1 MRLAVNH
8 WANLLAIVI
17 SSFFVAFFWGA
28 NISALY
34 PFVEVIFQG
43 DSMHSWVERK
53 IDDATRQASDI
64 RLKIDQIEQQT
75 ATATAAERNDAERA
89 LTGLKRRLSAEQ
101 AAVARTRWLEPHIKR
116 HLPQD
121 PFLTLVAVV
130 GFVLISTLVKT
141 MFLGMN
147 LVLVERLAERT
158 KMELRNVFYRGTLD
172 LDILTFTKDGTGD
185 LTSRFT
191 GDIDAV
197 GTGVTTL
204 FGKSL
209 REPLK
214 MIVCIFVAAC
224 VSWQLLLFS
233 LIVAPLPLFLLSR
246 LASSIKR
253 SSRRAMEEMAKLF
266 DRLSETLTGIT
277 VVKAFTMESIEC
289 QRFSILTRQLM
300 QKSMRISVY
309 TSLTRMNNE
318 LLGVGVVCLAIL
330 LGGYLV
336 LHKATF
342 FFGIQMANRSLEYG
356 ELMLVFGCLVG
367 MADPARKMTDVFA
380 SLQRA
385 AAGADRVYHMIDRR
399 PTIQDP
405 VSPRSINKQPG
416 GLQLENVHFHYKAG
430 TPILQEVNLQIGPR
444 ETIAIVG
451 PNGCGKSTLLNLI
464 PRFYDPV
471 QGVVRYQNID
481 VRNLR
486 LNDLRKKIGVVSQ
499 HSLLFEDTVLNN
511 IRYGSP
517 SAADGE
523 VTEAAKKAHADQFIV
538 RNLEHGYLTDV
549 GQGGNR
555 LSGGQRQRI
564 ALARAILRDPDILL
578 LDEATSQIDPESER
592 LIHRALEQFIRGRI
606 AILVTHRL
614 STLTL
619 ANRIVVMK
627 EGKIA
632 DIGSHH
638 ELMERCDLYAR
649 LHHNEFKKSA

>member
-1 MRLAVNH
+1 M
-8 WANLLAIVI
+8 
-17 SSFFVAFFWGA
+17 
-28 NISALY
+28 
-34 PFVEVIFQG
+34 
-43 DSMHSWVERK
+43 
-53 IDDATRQASDI
+53 
-64 RLKIDQIEQQT
+64 
-75 ATATAAERNDAERA
+75 
-89 LTGLKRRLSAEQ
+89 
-101 AAVARTRWLEPHIKR
+101 
-116 HLPQD
+116 
-121 PFLTLVAVV
+121 
-130 GFVLISTLVKT
+130 
-141 MFLGMN
+141 
-147 LVLVERLAERT
+147 
-158 KMELRNVFYRGTLD
+158 
-172 LDILTFTKDGTGD
+172 
-185 LTSRFT
+185 
-191 GDIDAV
+191 
-197 GTGVTTL
+197 
-204 FGKSL
+204 
-209 REPLK
+209 
-214 MIVCIFVAAC
+214 
-224 VSWQLLLFS
+224 
-233 LIVAPLPLFLLSR
+233 
-246 LASSIKR
+246 
-253 SSRRAMEEMAKLF
+253 
-266 DRLSETLTGIT
+266 
-277 VVKAFTMESIEC
+277 
-289 QRFSILTRQLM
+289 
-300 QKSMRISVY
+300 
-309 TSLTRMNNE
+309 
-318 LLGVGVVCLAIL
+318 
-330 LGGYLV
+330 
-336 LHKATF
+336 
-342 FFGIQMANRSLEYG
+342 
-356 ELMLVFGCLVG
+356 
-367 MADPARKMTDVFA
+367 
-380 SLQRA
+380 
-385 AAGADRVYHMIDRR
+385 
-399 PTIQDP
+399 
-405 VSPRSINKQPG
+405 
-416 GLQLENVHFHYKAG
+416 ENVHFHYKAG

-499 HSLLFEDTVLNN
+499 RSLLFEDTVLNN

-517 SAADGE
+517 SASDEE
-523 VTEAAKKAHADQFIV
+523 VAEAAKQAHADQFIV